1 MQAMYSTARDAE
13 LPVLVSLPDQ
23 GHLHAPTAC
32 CQARKRCMQLP
43 NQRAASGCVDLCLG
57 GLCRR
62 SRLPAYPPTKLSS
75 FMQAGVGE
83 GSSAGNQSQWHA
95 DLPVMHINS
104 WVALRLQAGH
114 QPKMVRV
121 LSNVMH
127 NHVGFHCTGRHG
139 YQAGPADASS
149 SNYTESANGH
159 RCWALMCSSS
169 SRLQELTSMTCPHSR
184 GKPLWSRSRRQRHS
198 LWHP

>member
-57 GLCRR
+57 GLCQR

-127 NHVGFHCTGRHG
+127 NMWGSTALAGMG
-139 YQAGPADASS
+139 TKQAQQMPRQATTLKAQMGTAA
-149 SNYTESANGH
+149 GH
-159 RCWALMCSSS
+159 LCAAAAAG
-169 SRLQELTSMTCPHSR
+169 SRN
-184 GKPLWSRSRRQRHS
+184 
-198 LWHP
+198 